1 MARRALSIRSLRKGL
16 IPAGVPEI
24 STLVT
29 HRILDPALSS
39 SKFSGLC
46 ALAVMTKAPVAGKV
60 KTRLV
65 PPLTGEE
72 AAMLNI
78 CFLRDIS
85 SSIEKATQDQRASGV
100 AVYTPVGAEESYRGI
115 LPDDFFLLVQRGE
128 TFGERLLNATEDLL
142 LLGFQSVCLIN
153 SDSPT
158 VPAEVFSEAVEVLS
172 APGDRVVL
180 GPSEDGGYYLI
191 GLKQAHRRI
200 FEEIDWS
207 TEKVLQ
213 QTKDR
218 VAELHL
224 DIHLLPTWFDVDDG
238 ATLRRLC
245 ESLVKVESNQL
256 APATQNYL
264 RDLVAK
270 KGAQILPN
278 E

>member
-1 MARRALSIRSLRKGL
+1 MAN
-16 IPAGVPEI
+16 
-24 STLVT
+24 
-29 HRILDPALSS
+29 
-39 SKFSGLC
+39 GLC

-72 AAMLNI
+72 AATLNI
-78 CFLRDIS
+78 CFLRDITL
-85 SSIEKATQDQRASGV
+85 SIKKATLNHRASGV
-100 AVYTPVGAEESYRGI
+100 AVYTPAGAEESYRGI
-115 LPDDFFLLVQRGE
+115 LPDDFFMVLQRGE
-128 TFGERLLNATEDLL
+128 TFGERLLNATDDLL
-142 LLGFQSVCLIN
+142 RLGFQSVCLIN

-158 VPAEVFSEAVEVLS
+158 VPAEVFAEAAEVLS

-180 GPSEDGGYYLI
+180 GPSDDGGYYLI
-191 GLKQAHRRI
+191 GLKQTHHRI

-218 VAELHL
+218 AAELHL
-224 DIHLLPTWFDVDDG
+224 DIHLLPTWFDIDDG

-245 ESLVKVESNQL
+245 ESLVGVESNQL

-264 RDLVAK
+264 RELMAK
-270 KGAQILPN
+270 KRAQILPN